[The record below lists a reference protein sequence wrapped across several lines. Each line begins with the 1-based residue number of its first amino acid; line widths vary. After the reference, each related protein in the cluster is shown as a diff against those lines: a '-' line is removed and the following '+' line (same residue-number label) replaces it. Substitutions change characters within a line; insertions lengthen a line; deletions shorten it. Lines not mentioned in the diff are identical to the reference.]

1 MLNRHLS
8 YLIKSNRVFTLR
20 KCLLLVNPFFS
31 KLQKRISHFE
41 YMHALR
47 IFILLFFSFPICGF
61 SQTILSITVKGGI
74 NPSSA
79 EFIQDAI
86 DQAEKEKAECLLIHL
101 NTPGGLVTSTRD
113 IVSGILRSKVPV
125 IVYVNPEGAHAGS
138 AGVFITLAANIA
150 AMAPGTNI
158 GAAHPVSLQG
168 KLDSTMNEK
177 LVNDAAAFIK
187 TIAEKRN
194 RNVEWAQQA
203 VRKSVSITERE
214 ALEKNVIDVIALNDA
229 ILFKLIDGK
238 EVESA
243 SGKKTLHTKNAKVK
257 EVKMGFFQK
266 ILNGISDPNVAYIL
280 LMLGFYGI
288 VFELMNPGAI
298 LPGIAGVIFLVFAFY
313 AMNTM
318 PVNYAGIGLI
328 VFAIILFLLEIK
340 IVSHGMLAIGGI
352 ISLLLGSFILFRQ
365 SPEENIIQLSTV
377 LVITTTV
384 VTALFFIFV
393 AGMGLKAQRS
403 KPVTGLEA
411 IVGKKG
417 YVLEPLEPA
426 GIVSVNGEIWKAET
440 AGEKIGKNENVIVK
454 GIKNL
459 TLTVEQAVIV

>member
-1 MLNRHLS
+1 M
-8 YLIKSNRVFTLR
+8 
-20 KCLLLVNPFFS
+20 
-31 KLQKRISHFE
+31 
-41 YMHALR
+41 
-47 IFILLFFSFPICGF
+47 
-61 SQTILSITVKGGI
+61 
-74 NPSSA
+74 
-79 EFIQDAI
+79 
-86 DQAEKEKAECLLIHL
+86 IHL

-177 LVNDAAAFIK
+177 LMNDAAAFIK

-194 RNVEWAQQA
+194 RNVEWAEQA

-229 ILFKLIDGK
+229 VLFKLIDGK

-243 SGKKTLHTKNAKVK
+243 SGKKTLHTKNVKVK

-288 VFELMNPGAI
+288 VFELMNPGAM
-298 LPGIAGVIFLVFAFY
+298 LPGIAGVIFLIFAFY

-328 VFAIILFLLEIK
+328 VFAIVLFLLEIK

-417 YVLEPLEPA
+417 YVLEPLEPT